1 MKPGALCDL
10 VGDLLVGSE
19 RDADNLGG
27 LRRELGEH
35 GPVGRVMAGR
45 KHFLDIER
53 TRDAPVQ
60 RAAVDGAQ
68 GLLIGAKDDD
78 RLNAQ
83 RIVDVAGGIAVRFAD
98 HSRRL
103 RDDAARQEGR
113 DVELLPA
120 GKVLAQDD
128 DDLGIEHE

>member
-1 MKPGALCDL
+1 
-10 VGDLLVGSE
+10 
-19 RDADNLGG
+19 
-27 LRRELGEH
+27 
-35 GPVGRVMAGR
+35 MAGR
-45 KHFLDIER
+45 EHFLDIER
-53 TRDAPVQ
+53 TRHAAVQ

-68 GLLIGAKDDD
+68 GLLVGAEHDD

-83 RIVDVAGGIAVRFAD
+83 RIVDVAGGVAVRFAD
-98 HSRRL
+98 NSRRL